1 MNSLSLSCATSNH
14 VYRSEITCRVEIT
27 SVMTMDGDVQDIGI
41 IPESPLRAVS
51 MMYIPTVSNYP
62 LDKSLTNPRS
72 GPSLQDPVSE
82 SPLLRQRHC

>member
-41 IPESPLRAVS
+41 IPESPLRTVPVV
-51 MMYIPTVSNYP
+51 YIPTISKRP
-62 LDKSLTNPRS
+62 LGR
-72 GPSLQDPVSE
+72 
-82 SPLLRQRHC
+82 

>member
-41 IPESPLRAVS
+41 IPESPLCTIS
-51 MMYIPTVSNYP
+51 MMYIPTVSKYP

-72 GPSLQDPVSE
+72 GPSSQDPVSE
-82 SPLLRQRHC
+82 SPLQQQRRC